1 MRRRVAVTGV
11 GLVSPLGVGTEPTWR
26 GLLAGKS
33 GIGRITHFDAAAF
46 PSRIAGEVKGFNP
59 QDYVDKKDVKKSDVF
74 IHFALAASRFALED
88 ARLVIDGGN
97 ADRVGVVIGSGIGGL
112 PLIESTHTTL
122 LEKGPS
128 RVSPF
133 FIPGLIVNMAA
144 GQVSIHHGARGP
156 STSPATACTTGL
168 HAVGDAFRLIQN
180 DEADAMIAGGSEAVI
195 TPLAIAGF
203 CAMRAL
209 SHRNHEPERASRP
222 WDAGR
227 DGFVIGEGAG
237 IVVLEELAAA
247 ERRGAPIYAEIVG
260 YGMSADAYHISAPEP
275 HGEGALRCMRAA
287 LRDAGLAPEAIQYI
301 NAHGTS
307 TQLGD
312 LSEVRAIRAAFGEHA
327 GRLAVSSTKSATG
340 HLLGAAGGLEC
351 GILALA
357 VRDQVLP
364 PTINLEQP
372 GEGCDLDFV
381 PLTARPAALQY
392 ALTNSFGFGG
402 TNGALI
408 MKRYEG
414 PAAAAGATAGAGA
427 TAAAEPQA

>member
-1 MRRRVAVTGV
+1 VRRRVVVTGV
-11 GLVSPLGVGTEPTWR
+11 GLVSPLAVGTEPTWQ

-33 GIGRITHFDAAAF
+33 GIGPITHFDAGAY
-46 PSRIAGEVKGFNP
+46 PSRIAGEVKGFDPRN
-59 QDYVDKKDVKKSDVF
+59 YVDKKEVKKSDVF

-88 ARLVIDGGN
+88 SGLVIDDGN
-97 ADRVGVVIGSGIGGL
+97 RDRVGVVIGSGIGGL
-112 PLIESTHTTL
+112 PLIESTHSIL
-122 LEKGPS
+122 MEKGPS

-144 GQVSIHHGARGP
+144 GQVSIHYGARGP
-156 STSPATACTTGL
+156 NSSPATACTTGL

-180 DEADAMIAGGSEAVI
+180 GFADAMIAGGSEAVI

-209 SHRNHEPERASRP
+209 SHRNDEPERASRP
-222 WDAGR
+222 WDAAR

-237 IVVLEELAAA
+237 IVVLEELGAATA
-247 ERRGAPIYAEIVG
+247 RGASIYAEVAG
-260 YGMSADAYHISAPEP
+260 YGMSADAYHISAPDP
-275 HGEGALRCMRAA
+275 EGSGAVRCMRAA
-287 LRDAGLAPEAIQYI
+287 LADAELAPDTVDYI

-312 LSEVRAIRAAFGEHA
+312 LSEVKAIHKVFGEHA
-327 GRLAVSSTKSATG
+327 ARLKVSSTKSATG

-357 VRDQVLP
+357 MRHQILP
-364 PTINLEQP
+364 PTINLEHP

-381 PLTARPAALQY
+381 PLTARPCELRVG
-392 ALTNSFGFGG
+392 LSNSFGFGG
-402 TNGALI
+402 TNGAVV
-408 MKRYEG
+408 MKRH
-414 PAAAAGATAGAGA
+414 AG
-427 TAAAEPQA
+427 